1 MQLKK
6 ITKLKLKNQNMLPIL
21 EYHRSNKAFL
31 LTIDLEIA
39 FAGVEVLL
47 ENKNLVFLGTSSEKG
62 YEPLPFATGTYDLQE
77 WNEG

>member
-1 MQLKK
+1 
-6 ITKLKLKNQNMLPIL
+6 
-21 EYHRSNKAFL
+21 L

-62 YEPLPFATGTYDLQE
+62 YELLPFATGTCDLQE